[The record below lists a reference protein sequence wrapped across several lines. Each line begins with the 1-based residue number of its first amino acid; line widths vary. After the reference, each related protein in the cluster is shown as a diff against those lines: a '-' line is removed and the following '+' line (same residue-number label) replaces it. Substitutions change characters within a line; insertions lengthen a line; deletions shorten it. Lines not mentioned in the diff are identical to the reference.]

1 MIQVTDRYGNVYE
14 IQDFLK
20 DYFDERQFNW
30 AGLKQSDREHELGIL
45 EEFADEIIK
54 RRQPNHE

>member
-14 IQDFLK
+14 IEDFLK

-30 AGLKQSDREHELGIL
+30 AGLKQSDHEHELGIL
-45 EEFADEIIK
+45 EEFADELIS
-54 RRQPNHE
+54 RR